1 MFQNPYAPLMGQ
13 QNQQFYNQPYQ
24 QQIQNIQQEP
34 QNLIRV
40 NGIEGARAYNM
51 PPNSTVALFD
61 GNEDIMYIKTTDGAG
76 YYDIDANVS
85 VAATATGNITATL
98 FKDGAPVQGA
108 TAIATAGA
116 VGDVVTLPIS
126 ALVRLNCDCDT
137 ANLTIVIGGQAVT
150 AQNLAFVVEKI

>member
-1 MFQNPYAPLMGQ
+1 MSCKSGIYAVNTQTGQ
-13 QNQQFYNQPYQ
+13 S
-24 QQIQNIQQEP
+24 I
-34 QNLIRV
+34 
-40 NGIEGARAYNM
+40 GIGGTYV
-51 PPNSTVALFD
+51 PSTVIRRYGKYCKLG
-61 GNEDIMYIKTTDGAG
+61 GNGVSIGNCQGGAG

-85 VAATATGNITATL
+85 VVATATGNITATL
-98 FKDGAPVQGA
+98 YKDGAPVQGA
-108 TAIATAGA
+108 TATATAGA

>member
-1 MFQNPYAPLMGQ
+1 MSCKSGIYVVNTQTGQSIGIGSTYVPLTV
-13 QNQQFYNQPYQ
+13 
-24 QQIQNIQQEP
+24 
-34 QNLIRV
+34 IRRYGKYCQLGG
-40 NGIEGARAYNM
+40 NGVSI
-51 PPNSTVALFD
+51 
-61 GNEDIMYIKTTDGAG
+61 GNCVGGAG

>member
-1 MFQNPYAPLMGQ
+1 MSCKSGIYVVNTQTGQSIGIGSTYVPLTV
-13 QNQQFYNQPYQ
+13 
-24 QQIQNIQQEP
+24 
-34 QNLIRV
+34 IRRYGKYCQLGG
-40 NGIEGARAYNM
+40 NGVSI
-51 PPNSTVALFD
+51 
-61 GNEDIMYIKTTDGAG
+61 GNCAGGAG
-76 YYDIDANVS
+76 YYDINASVS
-85 VAATATGNITATL
+85 VATTAAGNVTATL

-108 TAIATAGA
+108 TATATAGA

>member
-1 MFQNPYAPLMGQ
+1 MSCKSGIYVVNTQTGQ
-13 QNQQFYNQPYQ
+13 S
-24 QQIQNIQQEP
+24 I
-34 QNLIRV
+34 
-40 NGIEGARAYNM
+40 GIGSTYVH
-51 PPNSTVALFD
+51 STVIRRYGKYCQLG
-61 GNEDIMYIKTTDGAG
+61 GNGVSIGNCQGGAG

-85 VAATATGNITATL
+85 VVATATGNITATL
-98 FKDGAPVQGA
+98 YKDGAPVQGA
-108 TAIATAGA
+108 TATATAGA